1 MSDDAPI
8 TIHRWRYFLVVFAM
22 LVVGVFL
29 SYRAL
34 NIQVLENDF
43 LQNEGDARHL
53 RVVELP
59 AHRGMILDRNDE
71 VLAMST
77 PMASVWA
84 NPQTALQDHQ
94 GLYQLAALID
104 VPLNEI
110 QSALKSKSNKGFIY
124 LRRHVTPEIAKAVRA
139 LKIQGVST
147 QREYRRYYPTG
158 EVAAH
163 VVGFTDTEEEGME
176 GFEFQAD
183 AELKGVP
190 GQDKVIQD
198 RMGRIIDSVEYIKAP
213 QAGKDIHLSIDKRLQ
228 YIAYRELKKA
238 FIQHKAESASLVVL
252 DVDTGEILAMVNYP
266 AFNSNRYAT
275 SAPSL
280 YRNLAITNVFEP
292 GSTIKPFIAA
302 AALKANILDLN
313 TPINTAPG
321 YMMVDRATIRDVRNY
336 GQLDLTGVI
345 RKSSNVG
352 IVKVALKMDKAEL
365 WETLSDFGFG
375 EVSDSGFPGEQRGYL
390 PFFGEWRQ
398 LTQAS
403 LSFGYGVSCTP
414 LQLAQSYA
422 LLANGGY
429 LKPTSLY
436 RVETAPEGRQVLS
449 EEVAKTVL
457 AMMETVVS
465 REGTAVKAAIQGYRV
480 AGKTGTMKKLGENGY
495 EDDQY
500 MAVFAG
506 IVPASRPRLVGVVL
520 FDNPSNGAY
529 YGGEVAAPVF
539 SRVMEEALR
548 LQNIAPDNIDESM
561 LRVASAESFR

>member
-1 MSDDAPI
+1 MTDIVPI
-8 TIHRWRYFLVVFAM
+8 KIHRWRYVLVVFVM

-84 NPQTALQDHQ
+84 NPKTALQDHQ

-104 VPLNEI
+104 VPLSDI

-183 AELKGVP
+183 AQLKGMP

-213 QAGKDIHLSIDKRLQ
+213 QAGKDIHFSID
-228 YIAYRELKKA
+228 
-238 FIQHKAESASLVVL
+238 
-252 DVDTGEILAMVNYP
+252 
-266 AFNSNRYAT
+266 
-275 SAPSL
+275 
-280 YRNLAITNVFEP
+280 
-292 GSTIKPFIAA
+292 
-302 AALKANILDLN
+302 
-313 TPINTAPG
+313 
-321 YMMVDRATIRDVRNY
+321 
-336 GQLDLTGVI
+336 
-345 RKSSNVG
+345 
-352 IVKVALKMDKAEL
+352 
-365 WETLSDFGFG
+365 
-375 EVSDSGFPGEQRGYL
+375 
-390 PFFGEWRQ
+390 
-398 LTQAS
+398 
-403 LSFGYGVSCTP
+403 
-414 LQLAQSYA
+414 
-422 LLANGGY
+422 
-429 LKPTSLY
+429 
-436 RVETAPEGRQVLS
+436 
-449 EEVAKTVL
+449 
-457 AMMETVVS
+457 
-465 REGTAVKAAIQGYRV
+465 
-480 AGKTGTMKKLGENGY
+480 
-495 EDDQY
+495 
-500 MAVFAG
+500 
-506 IVPASRPRLVGVVL
+506 
-520 FDNPSNGAY
+520 
-529 YGGEVAAPVF
+529 
-539 SRVMEEALR
+539 
-548 LQNIAPDNIDESM
+548 
-561 LRVASAESFR
+561 